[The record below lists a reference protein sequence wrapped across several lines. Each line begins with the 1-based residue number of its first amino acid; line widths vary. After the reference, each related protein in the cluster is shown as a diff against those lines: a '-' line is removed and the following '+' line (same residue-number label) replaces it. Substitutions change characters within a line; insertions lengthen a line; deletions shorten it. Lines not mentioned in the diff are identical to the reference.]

1 MEMDTFFVY
10 VLQSLKDYSFY
21 IGECDD
27 LDKRMSKHF
36 EGLSKYS
43 ATKRPWRLVYFEK
56 HSTRTEVIKREHQ
69 LKSWKSSRLIQK
81 LIDNWRSSWE

>member
-56 HSTRTEVIKREHQ
+56 AFYAY
-69 LKSWKSSRLIQK
+69 
-81 LIDNWRSSWE
+81 RSY